1 MSRKVLPFTHFPR
14 PETWICI
21 QIPQPGAQP
30 LSSSLN
36 SLQGTGRGE
45 TLGTRLPNRHSISSQ
60 YCSHHH
66 PDVSRSPLLPCCL
79 GCRAPGWTN
88 RLGCWCCLIWPSPP
102 GSSSCALLPST
113 SLCQLLSLRWS
124 LKSGLLFLC
133 LQLKNQQYI
142 TRYFKKVRKI
152 SCLAEPKPQISTI
165 QIFAFLKMFNSVKGL
180 S

>member
-1 MSRKVLPFTHFPR
+1 MSSKVLPFTHFPR
-14 PETWICI
+14 PEAWICI
-21 QIPQPGAQP
+21 QIPQPGAQSF
-30 LSSSLN
+30 SSSLYL
-36 SLQGTGRGE
+36 LQGTGRGD

-66 PDVSRSPLLPCCL
+66 PVSRSPLLPCCL
-79 GCRAPGWTN
+79 GSRAPGWTS
-88 RLGCWCCLIWPSPP
+88 RLGCWCWLIWPSSP
-102 GSSSCALLPST
+102 GSSSRALLPST
-113 SLCQLLSLRWS
+113 SLCQSLSLRWS

-152 SCLAEPKPQISTI
+152 SCLAKPKPKSSTI
-165 QIFAFLKMFNSVKGL
+165 QIFVFLKMLNAVKGL